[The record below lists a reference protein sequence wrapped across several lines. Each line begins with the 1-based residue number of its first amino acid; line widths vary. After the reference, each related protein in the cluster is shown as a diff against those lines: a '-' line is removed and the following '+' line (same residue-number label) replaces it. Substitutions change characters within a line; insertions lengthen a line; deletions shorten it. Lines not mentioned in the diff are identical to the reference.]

1 MLYCN
6 IYFYHCSNEAG
17 VSEAPGQC
25 CSGAFLNKSHA
36 VYDLLRKGMMKR
48 GLNQ

>member
-6 IYFYHCSNEAG
+6 IYFLSFAAMRLVYQRLW
-17 VSEAPGQC
+17 GQC

-36 VYDLLRKGMMKR
+36 VYDFIKKR
-48 GLNQ
+48 NDETWG